1 MNNQVFTAFFLLLL
15 AITVIRD
22 IVRRDQFPAALR
34 RVIFGLYALTILL
47 WIIGDQRVRLPS
59 RLNVIISEFEMQVKN
74 WMLNWY

>member
-1 MNNQVFTAFFLLLL
+1 MNNQVFTAFFVLLL

-34 RVIFGLYALTILL
+34 RVIFGLYGLTILL
-47 WIIGDQRVRLPS
+47 WIIGDQRVRLAP
-59 RLNVIISEFEMQVKN
+59 RLNVMISEFEMQVKN